1 MTFQPIV
8 PLTGY
13 VGWRFLQRTLEPQQ
27 ETFNKSQPII
37 RDTTYF
43 RENIA
48 KVNSAEELVADRRLL
63 SVALGAFGLD
73 EDINNK
79 FFIKK
84 VLGDGIIDE
93 DALANR
99 LSDKRY
105 FAFASAFGLGKGSIP
120 RTGLTFFADEI
131 VGRFEKEQFARA
143 VGESNQDM
151 RLALNTTDKLR
162 DIVENNQT
170 NTGRWFSIMG
180 DAPLRKVFENAL
192 GLPASIG
199 TIDIDQ
205 QLEAF
210 RDRAEAVFGTDD
222 VSAFTDPDLQEDLIR
237 LFLVRSEANQLS
249 AATGGSVALT
259 LLQSVPSPVQKLTF

>member
-1 MTFQPIV
+1 MTFQPVV

-13 VGWRFLQRTLEPQQ
+13 VGWRFLQRTLEAQQ
-27 ETFNKSQPII
+27 DTFNQSQPVV
-37 RDTTYF
+37 RDTNYF

-48 KVNSAEELVADRRLL
+48 KVNTAEELVADRRLL

-73 EDINNK
+73 DDINNK
-79 FFIKK
+79 FFIEK
-84 VLGDGIIDE
+84 VLSDGIVEE

-105 FAFASAFGLGKGSIP
+105 LAFASAFGLGNGDIP

-131 VGRFEKEQFARA
+131 VGRFEKQQFARA
-143 VGESNQDM
+143 VGDSNQDM
-151 RLALNTTDKLR
+151 RLALNTDDSLN
-162 DIVENNQT
+162 DIVANNQT

-192 GLPASIG
+192 GLPSSIG

-205 QLEAF
+205 QLVAF
-210 RDRAEAVFGTDD
+210 QDRAMAVFGTDD
-222 VSAFTDPDLQEDLIR
+222 VSEIANPDNQEDLIR
-237 LFLVRSEANQLS
+237 LFLVRSEASQIGAFS
-249 AATGGSVALT
+249 SGSVALS
-259 LLQSVPSPVQKLTF
+259 LLQSIPSPVQKLTP